1 MELKDIYTLKDIS
14 KRYDIPLPTL
24 KTRLQSKHRGLKKDI
39 DYRKIGD
46 KNIIIFSPQGVEK
59 MIKKL

>member
-1 MELKDIYTLKDIS
+1 MELKDMCTLKDIS
-14 KRYDIPLPTL
+14 KRYDIPLTTL

-46 KNIIIFSPQGVEK
+46 KNIVIFSPQGVQK
-59 MIKKL
+59 IVKKL